1 MQYYL
6 ENPRESTLNYQNQ
19 GNSPLSLVVKNKYKE
34 LVASYIC
41 ATFKKKERK

>member
-19 GNSPLSLVVKNKYKE
+19 ENSPLSLVVKNYKE
-34 LVASYIC
+34 LVASYIY